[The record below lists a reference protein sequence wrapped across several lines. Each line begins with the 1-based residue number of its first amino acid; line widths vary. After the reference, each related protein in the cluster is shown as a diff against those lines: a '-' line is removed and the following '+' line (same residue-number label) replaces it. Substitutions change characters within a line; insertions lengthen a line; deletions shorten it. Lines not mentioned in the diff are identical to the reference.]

1 VEEVLVEVDLYT
13 EDLLKPLELEVLI
26 QVLEVLEILIIFY
39 QLVVVLV
46 FNKQQ

>member
-1 VEEVLVEVDLYT
+1 VEEVLVEVDLYM

-39 QLVVVLV
+39 HLVVVLV